1 MLVRDLAEACEFA
14 NEFAPEHLLLS
25 VREPDALLPKL
36 EHAGEILLGNTPFA
50 AANYLIGV
58 PNTLPTGRYA
68 RLASGVTARTFVK
81 TTSIARTSPAALG
94 ELSAGDRRTREARGL
109 PGARRR
115 HPGSGPHAGA
125 GPLSARWCSV
135 GSAREP
141 DARAS

>member
-94 ELSAGDRRTREARGL
+94 ELSAGIVALARHEGFPAHAAAILARGL
-109 PGARRR
+109 MPG
-115 HPGSGPHAGA
+115 PGP
-125 GPLSARWCSV
+125 
-135 GSAREP
+135 
-141 DARAS
+141 